1 MGEGRGL
8 TPQLWNICANRV
20 PAPQRMCDGH
30 PPRIQRN
37 PYAHYARRARWR
49 HAIGMLVPDSLH
61 AVEPVHGKDVVFT
74 MHGAG
79 FCIAATGTLP

>member
-20 PAPQRMCDGH
+20 PAPQPMCGGH
-30 PPRIQRN
+30 SPRIQRN

-49 HAIGMLVPDSLH
+49 HAIGMLVFDWIH
-61 AVEPVHGKDVVFT
+61 ALELVHGNDAAFT
-74 MHGAG
+74 MRGAG
-79 FCIAATGTLP
+79 CCIAATETLS